1 MFERSSG
8 RKRRCE
14 MAVDTRIQPGLPQG
28 VGHLTSRWVA
38 FIVTAAVVFGFA
50 LFAYGRELSEG
61 MVATDLRNT
70 GTMGGATW
78 GLYIVMVEYFIGV
91 SFAGVV
97 IAAISR
103 VFRVAEL
110 KPITRIAELLTVAS
124 LMVGLLAVVV
134 DLGQPIRGII
144 NMLLYARPQSPFFGT
159 FTLVAGGVLLA
170 SLAYLYL
177 GGRRDAAKLAQ
188 MPSRLQWF
196 HRLWAAGY
204 ADTDEERERHQRV
217 MFWLSVGIVPLVVIA
232 LSTEGL
238 VFGIQVGRPGWFGSL
253 QGPDF
258 LVLAA
263 ASGLANLLVLAAI
276 VRRALGDWNRIDAA
290 VFKWLGRFLLAA
302 ATVALYFMVVE
313 MFTLLYATPADER
326 ALADALLKGEYAWIF
341 WLSMGLMVFGLTLLI
356 SQAASRNWRIG
367 ALVVASVSISS
378 AALAERYLTVIPPQT
393 HAALLPYETGSY
405 FPNWVEFA
413 VAAGLFALGALLIG
427 LFMKA
432 FPIIPIR
439 DEEEVPTDA

>member
-1 MFERSSG
+1 
-8 RKRRCE
+8 
-14 MAVDTRIQPGLPQG
+14 MAVDMRIQPNLPQG
-28 VGHLTSRWVA
+28 VGRLSSRWVA
-38 FIVTAAVVFGFA
+38 FIVASAVVLGFG
-50 LFAYGRELSEG
+50 LFAYGRALSQG
-61 MVATDLRNT
+61 LVVTDLRNT

-78 GLYIVMVEYFIGV
+78 GLYVVLVEYFIGV

-110 KPITRIAELLTVAS
+110 RPITRIAELLTVAS
-124 LMVGLLAVVV
+124 LMVGLLAVLV
-134 DLGQPIRGII
+134 DLGNPIRGII

-188 MPSRLQWF
+188 TPSRLQWF

-204 ADTDEERERHQRV
+204 TDTAEERERHRRV

-263 ASGLANLLVLAAI
+263 ASGLANLLVLTAI
-276 VRRALGDWNRIDAA
+276 VRRALGDWQRIDAA

-302 ATVALYFMVVE
+302 TTVALYFMVVE
-313 MFTLLYATPADER
+313 VFTLLYATPANER
-326 ALADALLKGEYAWIF
+326 VLADALLKGDYAWIF
-341 WLSMGLMVFGLTLLI
+341 WLSMGLMSFGLVMLVV
-356 SQAASRNWRIG
+356 QAASRRWRVG
-367 ALVVASVSISS
+367 ALVVASVSVSL
-378 AALAERYLTVIPPQT
+378 AALAERYLTVIPSQT
-393 HAALLPYETGSY
+393 HATLLPYESGSY

-432 FPIIPIR
+432 FPIIPMR
-439 DEEEVPTDA
+439 EDEEVSADA